1 MKHVF
6 AISAYGESPFLEDC
20 IASLENQTSPG
31 EIILCTSTPSAYLE
45 KTAAAHSLPYFVR
58 DGASSL
64 KDDWNFCARKAEE
77 TGAELLTI
85 AHQDDVYLPDYAK
98 NVQKAYI
105 EANRPKKDRNGD
117 APARK
122 VSLIFTAAENIDG
135 MGNAVDPKAEKVKR
149 LLRWPLTTDLKNT
162 KAGRRLSLAFGN
174 SIPCPA
180 CTYVLR
186 AGTENGAEPAETGA
200 AGNAQNTEFFASDC
214 RFVIDWKKLAELAQ
228 SDGSFEYVK
237 EPGIRI
243 RLHEGQ
249 ETART
254 MRDDTRKREEL
265 EMFEQFHTKPVAK
278 LLMKFYE
285 KSSDIYGK

>member
-64 KDDWNFCARKAEE
+64 KDDWNFCARKAAEE
-77 TGAELLTI
+77 GAELLTI

-105 EANRPKKDRNGD
+105 ESSRPKKDKTGD

-135 MGNAVDPKAEKVKR
+135 MGNKIAPKAEKVKR
-149 LLRWPLTTDLKNT
+149 LLRWPLTTDLKHT

-180 CTYVLR
+180 CTYVLG
-186 AGTENGAEPAETGA
+186 AVTWGNGAETGA
-200 AGNAQNTEFFASDC
+200 AENTQNTEFFSSDC
-214 RFVIDWKKLAELAQ
+214 RFVIDWKKLAELADT
-228 SDGSFEYVK
+228 DGSFEYVK

-265 EMFEQFHTKPVAK
+265 EMFEQFHTKSVAK
-278 LLMKFYE
+278 LLMKFYG
-285 KSSDIYGK
+285 KSSDVYKR